1 MILTIYLLQKQI
13 MRAYFLNISEEEK
26 KSITEKHREQYNGY
40 QVMQPKGNMTPLQVE
55 NLAQDSEGVT
65 LNNKGDVTKYKNT
78 GINKPMM
85 KVCEGCGEL
94 YEGEKCECSSNM
106 YESECNECGDKM
118 YEGKLCECG
127 SGMNESECNEC
138 GNQSYTEEQIEESI
152 KLKSKK
158 DSVIKQINESLNWFN
173 RIL

>member
-1 MILTIYLLQKQI
+1 

-26 KSITEKHREQYNGY
+26 KSITERHREQYNGY
-40 QVMQPKGNMTPLQVE
+40 QVMQPKGNMTPLNIE
-55 NLAQDSEGVT
+55 DLAGDKGGVT
-65 LNNKGDVTKYKNT
+65 LNNEGDVTEYKNT
-78 GINKPMM
+78 GINKPMK

-106 YESECNECGDKM
+106 YESECDECSGDM

-138 GNQSYTEEQIEESI
+138 GVYSSEEIEEGI
-152 KLKSKK
+152 RLKSKK
-158 DSVIKQINESLNWFN
+158 GSVIREINESLNWFKK
-173 RIL
+173 LM

>member
-13 MRAYFLNISEEEK
+13 MKAYFLNISEEEK
-26 KSITEKHREQYNGY
+26 KSITEKHREQYDGY

-55 NLAQDSEGVT
+55 NLAQDSEGITV
-65 LNNKGDVTKYKNT
+65 NSRGDVTGYKNI
-78 GINKPMM
+78 GINKPMA
-85 KVCEGCGEL
+85 KVCEGCGEM

-106 YESECNECGDKM
+106 YESECDECSSNM

-127 SGMNESECNEC
+127 SGMNEGECNEC
-138 GNQSYTEEQIEESI
+138 MTEMYTEEQIEESI

-158 DSVIKQINESLNWFN
+158 DSVIKEINESLNWFKKL
-173 RIL
+173 I